1 MGNYGEGQIRRQAD
15 RQINSQ
21 TGRKAVGPPSPSPT
35 HFLKPSTQIPFFS
48 AAPKRGSSGARGRGE
63 AYTGS
68 AKRGERRGE
77 RGAETE
83 ERGRNV
89 VMMGKNEAS

>member
-15 RQINSQ
+15 RADKQPDRKE
-21 TGRKAVGPPSPSPT
+21 GRRTPSPSPT